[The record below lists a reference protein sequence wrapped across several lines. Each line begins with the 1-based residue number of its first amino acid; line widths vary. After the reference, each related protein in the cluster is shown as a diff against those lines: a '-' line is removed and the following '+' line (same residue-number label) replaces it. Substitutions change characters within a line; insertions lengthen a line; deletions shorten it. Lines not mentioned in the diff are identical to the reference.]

1 MSKYDKIKAMRVAL
15 YNHMQAKHGAPVIFA
30 DLNADAPPKPYV
42 TLKLSYIQPETFNE
56 REDEFYSEGD
66 TLKKGWHKRKMV
78 YEKVRFEVTVY
89 DKGEGFGINLKS
101 YEIAQTLQ
109 DWFSTYGERFLE
121 RNNIVVTNVSDIID
135 KSVHIVDSYDY
146 KVGFSFTL
154 RLTHEKIEVPLYQE
168 GTSEYNYDIIDTVIV
183 TNERTGDRI
192 TTNLEGG
199 DKRA

>member
-15 YNHMQAKHGAPVIFA
+15 HKHMQAKHGAPVIFA

-42 TLKLSYIQPETFNE
+42 TLKLSYTQPETFNE

-66 TLKKGWHKRKMV
+66 TLKKGWHKRKTV

-89 DKGEGFGINLKS
+89 DKGDNFGLNLKS

-121 RNNIVVTNVSDIID
+121 RNNIVVTNVSDIVD

-183 TNERTGDRI
+183 TNERTGDEI